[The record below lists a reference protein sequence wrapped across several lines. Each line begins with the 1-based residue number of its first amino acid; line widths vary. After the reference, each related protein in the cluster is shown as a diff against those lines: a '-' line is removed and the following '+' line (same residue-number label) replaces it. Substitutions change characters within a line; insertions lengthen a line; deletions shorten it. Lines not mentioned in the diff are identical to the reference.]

1 MYNLDSYYKF
11 VELPAVI
18 QGRNTSH
25 IEIDIVALDLES
37 SGEHGSA

>member
-1 MYNLDSYYKF
+1 MRGEFEYRELDSDYGF

-25 IEIDIVALDLES
+25 IGLAS
-37 SGEHGSA
+37 